1 MEKINDIVDKD
12 YEDPNVTPNSGRK
25 RKRGEYSHYTPEQ
38 KAKIVRFAIDNG
50 NSRAAKHFS
59 ESMGRK
65 INESTIRSF
74 KAAYHFRKAES
85 GKDIIVAIDSKK
97 CCRPKL
103 LPEPIDKEI
112 CEYIKDL
119 RNAGGIV
126 NSIIVQSVA
135 KGIILDSDQSLLTEN
150 GGHVELTKD

>member
-1 MEKINDIVDKD
+1 MILLIRITKTQMLLQTQDGNAREGN
-12 YEDPNVTPNSGRK
+12 TLTTHRK
-25 RKRGEYSHYTPEQ
+25 Q
-38 KAKIVRFAIDNG
+38 KAKIARFAIDNG